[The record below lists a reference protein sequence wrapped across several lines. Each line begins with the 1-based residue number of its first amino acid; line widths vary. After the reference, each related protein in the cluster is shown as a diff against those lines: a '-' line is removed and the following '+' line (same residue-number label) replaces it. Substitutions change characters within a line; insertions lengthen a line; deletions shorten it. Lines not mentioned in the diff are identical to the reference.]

1 MRKPLSLLLALVL
14 TLSLCVTAFAG
25 SAAETTVLRLTGDAA
40 DQVVNLADGQRVHE
54 NKDLTIRLRVQAD
67 PGAREY
73 TVALD
78 GKSVTADH
86 STSRYHFY
94 YLPAQYLSGDETTL
108 SVNNADETAV
118 SIASAKELK
127 AFRDRVNAGETA
139 LNAVL
144 TADIALD
151 KTEAWTPMNGYTGT
165 FDGGS
170 HILSGLLVENAAQK
184 AGFISTAGTGAVI
197 RNLTITDSSFSGSN
211 SRIGAFVGYTEG
223 AVTFENCHTAADVSV
238 TGTSGVGGLFGGGNT
253 ANAFITMTNCSNAA
267 TVTATG
273 GSSTNGVGGL
283 IGTAPNGAD
292 ITGSCNL
299 GKVQATG
306 TSAVATGGLVGAS
319 NTGSSKPAKTATLT
333 NVYNTGEVTSAATST
348 QYVGGLL
355 GNATWGCTVSQ
366 AYGTMTVKTGSGY
379 GGIIAGYAANT
390 VTVSNLYIELIR
402 GQNQNCKAAIFDSA
416 GLLSSAEKMFNDT
429 EMKDLSKLSKLGDA
443 FAEDEN
449 SINGGYPVL
458 AWQNPAPAQTAQ
470 VTVRVNGLDKVAQ
483 LPADG
488 STDSAS
494 PTDVTVEYSAKEASG
509 GMDRVYFKD
518 LSDGVTLG
526 SGFDSKAVAVTGALT
541 RLSDGYT
548 GQQLFFY
555 KDPKAQTKQAKALWT
570 DGDGVAHYYN
580 INVKR
585 AAQDGYVLA
594 PGSSSNESNPG
605 GANGYDAAT
614 GCITGM
620 IKGYAA
626 APFTFHDLTLFNGGK
641 TTSTTTSLVFPTD
654 ETGLY
659 YLKDGITAC
668 FARPGRYWVPA
679 SVEKDGVTYT
689 GEAPFL
695 ATWTLTSLNAQLEK
709 AKAVQADS
717 AFTALPESVQ
727 KEFNAIVDRLTA
739 GSGNMSGSVMVNM
752 DGKLTTG
759 DDTTDIQARDFG
771 GKQILTE
778 RLLEGDEC
786 ALMDLMA
793 IFETYKADKSLGQY
807 QAQAYQKIAALGL
820 SSFTEVTTEAQKTS
834 YTAYKQ
840 AKWNLLKTTDLDG
853 INAILTKLGLETIEA
868 PQVTLG
874 DINGDGFVTLKDAT
888 LLLQHVN
895 KVATL
900 DDSQMAAADINGDGE
915 ITLKDATLLLQYV
928 NKIIDSLPR
937 QN

>member
-40 DQVVNLADGQRVHE
+40 DQVVNLSDGQRVNE
-54 NKDLTIRLRVQAD
+54 NKDLAVRLRVQTD
-67 PGAREY
+67 PGAQEY
-73 TVALD
+73 TVALN
-78 GKSVTADH
+78 GKSVPADH

-94 YLPAQYLSGDETTL
+94 YMPAKYLRSGETTL

-118 SIASAKELK
+118 SIASAEELK
-127 AFRDRVNAGETA
+127 AFRDRVNDGETA

-170 HILSGLLVENAAQK
+170 HTISGLLVENAAQK
-184 AGFISTAGTGAVI
+184 AGFISTAGSGAVI
-197 RNLTITDSSFSGSN
+197 RNLTITDSSFSGAN

-223 AVTFENCHTAADVSV
+223 TVTFENCHTAADVSV

-253 ANAFITMTNCSNAA
+253 INAFITMTNCSNAA

-273 GSSTNGVGGL
+273 GSNTNGVGGL

-299 GKVQATG
+299 GKVQATS

-319 NTGSSKPAKTATLT
+319 NTGSSKPTKTATLT
-333 NVYNTGEVTSAATST
+333 NVYNTGAVTSAATST

-355 GNATWGCTVSQ
+355 GNATWGCTISQ
-366 AYGTMTVKTGSGY
+366 AYGTMTVQTGSGY
-379 GGIIAGYAANT
+379 GGIITGYVANT
-390 VTVSNLYIELIR
+390 VTVSNIYIELLR

-429 EMKDLSKLSKLGDA
+429 EMKDLSKLGDA

-483 LPADG
+483 LSADG
-488 STDSAS
+488 STDYKS
-494 PTDVTVEYSAKEASG
+494 PTVVTVNYTYEEAG
-509 GMDRVYFKD
+509 GNMARVFFKD
-518 LSDGVTLG
+518 PSDGVTLCTG
-526 SGFDSKAVAVTGALT
+526 FAFNTGDISGYLT
-541 RLSDGYT
+541 QLNEGYT

-555 KDPKAQTKQAKALWT
+555 KDPKAQNKSAYARWT
-570 DGDGVAHYYN
+570 DADGVNHYY
-580 INVKR
+580 IITAKR

-594 PGSSSNESNPG
+594 PGAQSNESDPG
-605 GANGYDAAT
+605 GAINYDVAT
-614 GCITGM
+614 GCITGS
-620 IKGYAA
+620 IKGGAE
-626 APFTFHDLTLFNGGK
+626 APFTFHDLTLFNSGEA
-641 TTSTTTSLVFPTD
+641 STTTTSPAFPTD
-654 ETGLY
+654 KTGLY
-659 YLKDGITAC
+659 YLDDINVY

-679 SVEKDGVTYT
+679 SVEKGGVTYT

-695 ATWTLTSLNAQLEK
+695 AWWTLTALNAQLEK
-709 AKAVQADS
+709 AKAVQADT

-727 KEFNAIVDRLTA
+727 QEFNAIVDRLTA
-739 GSGNMSGSVMVNM
+739 GSGNMSGNVMVKA
-752 DGKLTTG
+752 DGTIAKG
-759 DDTTDIQARDFG
+759 NDTATDIQARDFG

-793 IFETYKADKSLGQY
+793 IFETYKSDKSLGQY
-807 QAQAYQKIAALGL
+807 QAQAYQKIASLGL
-820 SSFTEVTTEAQKTS
+820 SSFTDVTTEAQKTS
-834 YTAYKQ
+834 YIAYKQ
-840 AKWNLLKTTDLDG
+840 AKWDLLKTTDLDG
-853 INAILTKLGLETIEA
+853 INAILTKLGLEAIEA

-874 DINGDGFVTLKDAT
+874 DIDNNGEINMDDVA
-888 LLLQHVN
+888 LLIRYCNNLTDLTDTQ
-895 KVATL
+895 K
-900 DDSQMAAADINGDGE
+900 AAAELDGNGELNMD
-915 ITLKDATLLLQYV
+915 DVALLIRYCNNLLSVFPAQ
-928 NKIIDSLPR
+928 K
-937 QN
+937 